1 LEVTVKDQSR
11 LDDHYSRQARQN
23 GYPARSVYKLEE
35 IDRKYR
41 LFQTGQRVL
50 DLGCSPGS
58 WSLYAARKVGEGGLV
73 LGLDLH
79 CPSNKNCEP
88 LPQLLF
94 MTADLL
100 TASPELVKPQGYFD
114 MVLSDLAPATCG
126 RKEVDQARSLALVQ
140 VAWTWAEVLL
150 KPGGHFL
157 YKIFQSPEGEDFSRG
172 LKKKFNKIELLKPK
186 ATRSRSR
193 EIFGLGFGFTVSPG
207 RVET

>member
-1 LEVTVKDQSR
+1 VIKVAVKDQSR
-11 LDDHYSRQARQN
+11 LDDHYSRQARQS

-41 LFQTGQRVL
+41 LFRKGQRVL
-50 DLGCSPGS
+50 DLGCAPGS

-79 CPSNKNCEP
+79 LPDYKKDE
-88 LPQLLF
+88 PQLFFLL
-94 MTADLL
+94 ADLL
-100 TASPELVKPQGYFD
+100 AASPELVRPQGPFD
-114 MVLSDLAPATCG
+114 LVLSDLAPATCG

-157 YKIFQSPEGEDFSRG
+157 YKIFQSPEGEDFSRE

-193 EIFGLGFGFTVSPG
+193 EIFGLGFGFSG
-207 RVET
+207 SSGQS

>member
-1 LEVTVKDQSR
+1 VTVKDRSR
-11 LDDHYSRQARQN
+11 LDDHYSRQARQT

-41 LFQTGQRVL
+41 LFRKGQRVL

-79 CPSNKNCEP
+79 LPEYENSE
-88 LPQLLF
+88 PQLFFL
-94 MTADLL
+94 MANLL
-100 TASPELVKPQGYFD
+100 TASPELARPQGPFD
-114 MVLSDLAPATCG
+114 LVLSDLAPATCG

-140 VAWTWAEVLL
+140 AAWAWAEALL

-157 YKIFQSPEGEDFSRG
+157 YKIFQSPEGEDFSRE

-186 ATRSRSR
+186 ATRSQSR
-193 EIFGLGFGFTVSPG
+193 EIFGLGFAFQVSPG
-207 RVET
+207 RVEA